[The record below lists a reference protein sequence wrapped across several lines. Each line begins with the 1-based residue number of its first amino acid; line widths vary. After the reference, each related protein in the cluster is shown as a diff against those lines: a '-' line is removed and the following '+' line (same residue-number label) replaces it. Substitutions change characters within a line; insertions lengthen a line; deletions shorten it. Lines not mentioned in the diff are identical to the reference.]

1 MKYTYEDFDDYTLE
15 ESLEILKRETK
26 AKKIDAEDLIVD
38 IEDELK
44 NQDESV
50 VKCNKLIQ
58 EIVDKL
64 NQECAVKCPLC
75 GEELNYK
82 EYNGTRIYYCE
93 PCPFIGF
100 EYVDHKDLENLTKW
114 LKEIK

>member
-1 MKYTYEDFDDYTLE
+1 MKYTYEDFDNYTLE
-15 ESLEILKRETK
+15 ESLEILKKETK

-50 VKCNKLIQ
+50 AKCNELIQ
-58 EIVDKL
+58 EIVDRI
-64 NQECAVKCPLC
+64 NEIYNVSCPLC
-75 GEELNYK
+75 GNRLIYE
-82 EYNGTRIYYCE
+82 EYNGTHIYYCE

-114 LKEIK
+114 LERE

>member
-26 AKKIDAEDLIVD
+26 AKKIDAEDLIAD

-64 NQECAVKCPLC
+64 NQE
-75 GEELNYK
+75 EE
-82 EYNGTRIYYCE
+82 
-93 PCPFIGF
+93 
-100 EYVDHKDLENLTKW
+100 
-114 LKEIK
+114 

>member
-1 MKYTYEDFDDYTLE
+1 MKYTYEDFDNYTLE

-26 AKKIDAEDLIVD
+26 AKKIDAEDLIAD

-50 VKCNKLIQ
+50 VKCNELIQ

-64 NQECAVKCPLC
+64 NQE
-75 GEELNYK
+75 EE
-82 EYNGTRIYYCE
+82 
-93 PCPFIGF
+93 
-100 EYVDHKDLENLTKW
+100 
-114 LKEIK
+114 

>member
-26 AKKIDAEDLIVD
+26 AKKIDAEDLIAD

-44 NQDESV
+44 NQDENV
-50 VKCNKLIQ
+50 AKCNELIQ

-64 NQECAVKCPLC
+64 NQEYATKCPLC

-82 EYNGTRIYYCE
+82 EYNGTHIYYCE

-114 LKEIK
+114 LEEE

>member
-26 AKKIDAEDLIVD
+26 AKKIDAEDLITD

-58 EIVDKL
+58 EIVDRL
-64 NQECAVKCPLC
+64 NQE
-75 GEELNYK
+75 EE
-82 EYNGTRIYYCE
+82 
-93 PCPFIGF
+93 
-100 EYVDHKDLENLTKW
+100 
-114 LKEIK
+114 

>member
-26 AKKIDAEDLIVD
+26 AKKIDAEDLITD

-44 NQDESV
+44 NQDESI

-58 EIVDKL
+58 EIVDRL
-64 NQECAVKCPLC
+64 NQE
-75 GEELNYK
+75 EE
-82 EYNGTRIYYCE
+82 
-93 PCPFIGF
+93 
-100 EYVDHKDLENLTKW
+100 
-114 LKEIK
+114 

>member
-1 MKYTYEDFDDYTLE
+1 MKYTYEDFDNYTLE
-15 ESLEILKRETK
+15 ESLEILKKETK
-26 AKKIDAEDLIVD
+26 ARKIDAEDLIVD

-50 VKCNKLIQ
+50 EKCNELIQ
-58 EIVDKL
+58 EVVDRL
-64 NQECAVKCPLC
+64 NEIYNVFCPLC
-75 GEELNYK
+75 GDRLIHEEH
-82 EYNGTRIYYCE
+82 NGTHIYYCE

-114 LKEIK
+114 LEER